1 VEEEIKSRAKVLKSK
16 FPELSYEDLVQDG
29 YTLVLGILSK
39 GGENAESPSYI
50 FKAINNHYSRKMRR
64 TVDERRRTESLESL
78 IDKEN
83 RGRAT
88 LPSTDGGIAVA
99 NARINSKSI
108 ADGDVY
114 SMQNSEVEVYNL
126 LKAGVSREQIPDI
139 LGLSGRQFKEVLKN
153 LKSKGKDWLN
163 EEE

>member
-1 VEEEIKSRAKVLKSK
+1 M
-16 FPELSYEDLVQDG
+16 
-29 YTLVLGILSK
+29 
-39 GGENAESPSYI
+39 
-50 FKAINNHYSRKMRR
+50 FKAINNHYSRKMRK
-64 TVDERRRTESLESL
+64 TIDERRRTESLESL
-78 IDKEN
+78 IDKER
-83 RGRAT
+83 RGRAA

-126 LKAGVSREQIPDI
+126 LKAGVCKEQIPDI
-139 LGLSGRQFKEVLKN
+139 LGLSTGQFKEVLRN

-163 EEE
+163 D